1 MGKHQGAPMPASL
14 RHGFRARAHP
24 ARSVPCP
31 HENCGARAHQ
41 SCLVRVNGRTLPKPH
56 PSRIS
61 LWAVTFACCPEC
73 VVLQGTPCHDNGKP
87 LTYAHDRRIQEAKVT
102 LA

>member
-1 MGKHQGAPMPASL
+1 MGKHQGAPKPASL

-31 HENCGARAHQ
+31 HEPCRARAHQ
-41 SCLVRVNGRTLPKPH
+41 SCIVRVNGRVLKDLH
-56 PSRIS
+56 PARIS
-61 LWAVTFACCPEC
+61 WWAITTACCPEC
-73 VVLQGTPCHDNGKP
+73 QVTPGTPCHDNGKARAE
-87 LTYAHDRRIQEAKVT
+87 AHDRRIQEAKVT

>member
-1 MGKHQGAPMPASL
+1 MPASL

-31 HENCGARAHQ
+31 HENCGARPHQ
-41 SCLVRVNGRTLPKPH
+41 SCIVRVNGRTLPKPH
-56 PSRIS
+56 PSRIT

-87 LTYAHDRRIQEAKVT
+87 LAYAHDRRIQEAKET